1 MKKGIAVLLYILL
14 MAVFFGLDFSKLFNI
29 RQMFFVMLGAIF
41 LCVPG
46 AWERGE
52 LFFPKKLPFSF
63 DGELFGQ
70 NALWAGLIEFFI
82 LLFCVLSKERKLQY
96 LTPELA
102 FACRPVLYGFCIW
115 LIFQGWNSTEEKSDV
130 KADQSEVPLG
140 EPEPAEEEVMKT
152 LPEKL
157 KEFGLTRRETEVAL
171 LLLRDFS
178 NAEIAAELFITETTV
193 KKHVTNIFGKT
204 GIQARG
210 ELKERL
216 RTGGGD

>member
-1 MKKGIAVLLYILL
+1 MKKGMAVLLYILL
-14 MAVFFGLDFSKLFNI
+14 MAVFFGLDFSRLFNI
-29 RQMFFVMLGAIF
+29 RQMFFVMLGVVF
-41 LCVPG
+41 LYVPS
-46 AWERGE
+46 AWEKGE
-52 LFFPKKLPFSF
+52 KSFLKKLPDSF

-82 LLFCVLSKERKLQY
+82 LLFRVLSKERKLQY

-115 LIFQGWNSTEEKSDV
+115 LIFQGWNRKEEKSGA
-130 KADQSEVPLG
+130 KEDQSEVPLG
-140 EPEPAEEEVMKT
+140 EPEPAEEEAMKN

-171 LLLRDFS
+171 LILRGFS

-193 KKHVTNIFGKT
+193 KKHVTNIFGKI

-216 RTGGGD
+216 RTGGRD